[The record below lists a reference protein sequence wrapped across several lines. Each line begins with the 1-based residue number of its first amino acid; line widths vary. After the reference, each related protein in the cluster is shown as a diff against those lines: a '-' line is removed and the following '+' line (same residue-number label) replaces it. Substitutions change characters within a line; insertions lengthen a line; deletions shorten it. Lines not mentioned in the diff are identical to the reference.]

1 MTVRLSNYRTGCPI
15 IILNDLLTVGLSDHC
30 WQDWL
35 VHWWKSY
42 SRHHHAIIN
51 HTSTRKHLI
60 NSQLSRLTLFRF
72 TRLCRFIA
80 RVQVRPTKNVL
91 IKSVNQAIRNHCNKF
106 FTIFFETPPNSCCFI
121 FYSVSVVNIP
131 EVIKNRRIRVLP
143 SENFCFCKINPLS
156 THHMN
161 FFQVFSLFS
170 FSFKFFFEFISAL
183 FKTTHFIVR

>member
-1 MTVRLSNYRTGCPI
+1 VTIRLSNYRTGCPI
-15 IILNDLLTVGLSDHC
+15 IILNDLLTVRLSDHC

-35 VHWWKSY
+35 VHWWESY

-60 NSQLSRLTLFRF
+60 HSQLARLTLLRF

-80 RVQVRPTKNVL
+80 GVQVRPAKNVL
-91 IKSVNQAIRNHCNKF
+91 IQSVNQAIRNHCNKF
-106 FTIFFETPPNSCCFI
+106 FTIFFKTPPNSCCFI
-121 FYSVSVVNIP
+121 FNSIRIVNITK
-131 EVIKNRRIRVLP
+131 VIKNRRIRVLS
-143 SENFCFCKINPLS
+143 SENFCFCEINSLS

-170 FSFKFFFEFISAL
+170 FSFKFL
-183 FKTTHFIVR
+183 F